1 MGTIQERLKSV
12 IEKTTDERGRFA
24 ELEKLT
30 QISANSWKSFWHGRQ
45 RPTCDMIA
53 AVCERW
59 PKFAFWLATG
69 ITDAKHGHVDSEGAA
84 SFPERRRAR
93 RKAAEGYWEMATTMR
108 AWQQRISADK
118 ESADDDAEYGISRT
132 QKIHLLELEIGRNAE
147 QQALSG
153 VEDAEL
159 IDELV
164 KLKTPSWNFEDDEQ

>member
-1 MGTIQERLKSV
+1 METIQERLKSV

-69 ITDAKHGHVDSEGAA
+69 ITDAKHGHVDSDGAA

-93 RKAAEGYWEMATTMR
+93 RKGAEGYWEMATTMR
-108 AWQQRISADK
+108 AWQQRILESK
-118 ESADDDAEYGISRT
+118 ESADEDIEYGISHT
-132 QKIHLLELEIGRNAE
+132 QKIQLLELEIGRNAE
-147 QQALSG
+147 QQALAG

-159 IDELV
+159 VAELV
-164 KLKTPSWNFEDDEQ
+164 KLKTPSYLEDGEQ